1 MNSHSA
7 DTRKSLVDMW
17 TVGMCDNMVCEGNRS
32 GTKVTNKSFAAIALS
47 LCFAPPIMYLGLVR
61 QAEKK
66 GRIQSVIEHLKL
78 LKQEKYML
86 LFKLDLDIATQM
98 SKLLFSNS
106 IFSFWLL
113 CNIWY
118 MRCRISNK
126 LSFPKQD
133 DTFFKSWE
141 RSLFRKKSGL

>member
-1 MNSHSA
+1 MNSHSV

-17 TVGMCDNMVCEGNRS
+17 TVGMCDIMVCVQLRRFRNRS

-78 LKQEKYML
+78 LNQEKYML
-86 LFKLDLDIATQM
+86 LFKLDLDIATYTDVKTTIFQFNFQ
-98 SKLLFSNS
+98 LLVAVQYLVYEVSY
-106 IFSFWLL
+106 I
-113 CNIWY
+113 
-118 MRCRISNK
+118 
-126 LSFPKQD
+126 Q
-133 DTFFKSWE
+133 
-141 RSLFRKKSGL
+141 